1 MRLKHVLLKQ
11 FSTGGTLLRFRQL
24 LKPNWAFKFALFSC
38 IVLFQNN
45 VEALSSNNN
54 NNDLNPG
61 SFIRAEGVNKSYPK
75 TWMKKL
81 FSSVPE
87 REYALED
94 VTLSLVEKEMTL
106 LVGAS
111 ASGKSTLLRVLAQID
126 APTDG
131 TIQCTNDATAVILDR
146 KPDYDDSLS
155 ILDRICQ
162 IGIKST
168 AADFKSDSDLREQS
182 NQFCSILDLEKI
194 MDQKPSTLTPSQQ
207 FSFGIAC
214 ACIQSVASCSDTN
227 DKPILFLDELFDFE
241 HSSVA
246 TKVSQSLQRLSNEG
260 AIIVISTHKPQQVE
274 AWCQRKIT
282 MNAGKILIDEKNK

>member
-1 MRLKHVLLKQ
+1 MRSKHKLMTQ
-11 FSTGGTLLRFRQL
+11 FSTRGISFRL
-24 LKPNWAFKFALFSC
+24 SNFLKPSWTFTFP
-38 IVLFQNN
+38 IVSYILLFQNN
-45 VEALSSNNN
+45 AKALSSNINN
-54 NNDLNPG
+54 LNSV
-61 SFIRAEGVNKSYPK
+61 SFIRAEGVKKLYPK
-75 TWMKKL
+75 TWMKNL

-87 REYALED
+87 REYALEN
-94 VTLSLVEKEMTL
+94 VTLSLFEKEMTL

-111 ASGKSTLLRVLAQID
+111 ASGKSTLLRVLARID

-162 IGIKST
+162 IGSKN
-168 AADFKSDSDLREQS
+168 AAAAFKSDSELRELS

-194 MDQKPSTLTPSQQ
+194 MDQKPSTLTPSEQ

-214 ACIQSVASCSDTN
+214 ACMQSVASCSDPKH
-227 DKPILFLDELFDFE
+227 KPILFLDELFDFE

-282 MNAGKILIDEKNK
+282 MSAGKVLIDKKTNKT